1 MPLTTRQAGL
11 LFLLVTTVGWGLNWP
26 ALKFLLTQLPPLAA
40 RGTAGMTA
48 ALGLALLARMTRQNL
63 AVPRELWGRLVLA
76 AMLNVFAWMGLT
88 TVALQWLSAG
98 EGALLVYTMP
108 IWATLLAWPLRGERP
123 TPLDVVA
130 LALAVAGMA
139 VLFGGQASALDAGR
153 MTGVLLAMSAAF
165 LFALGTVAQRTALP
179 LPPLMTVAW
188 QVGIGCLPMLV
199 LAVVFE
205 HPSADALSAAGWS
218 LLAYM
223 TVIPMGVCYL
233 SWFAALRR
241 LPAATASTATLLT
254 PVIGFVS
261 AAWLLGEPLGSKQ
274 LFALGLTLGGV
285 ALALRWK

>member
-123 TPLDVVA
+123 TPLNVVA

-179 LPPLMTVAW
+179 LPPLTTVAW

>member
-179 LPPLMTVAW
+179 LPPLTTVAW

-285 ALALRWK
+285 ALALRCK

>member
-179 LPPLMTVAW
+179 LPPLTTVAW
-188 QVGIGCLPMLV
+188 QVGIGCLPMLL
-199 LAVVFE
+199 LAAVFE

-285 ALALRWK
+285 ALALRCK